1 VGTSADWAGEPNE
14 LTPRERDV
22 LRGIIDGRTNREI
35 ANDLGLTE
43 QAIRNVLS
51 TIYAKC
57 HVRNRLE
64 LGLLA
69 VRKELLAP

>member
-1 VGTSADWAGEPNE
+1 MGDPNE
-14 LTPRERDV
+14 LTARERDV
-22 LRGIIDGRTNREI
+22 VRGITAGRTNREI
-35 ANDLGLTE
+35 AKDLGLTE
-43 QAIRNVLS
+43 QAVRNILS

-69 VRKELLAP
+69 VRQDLLTR